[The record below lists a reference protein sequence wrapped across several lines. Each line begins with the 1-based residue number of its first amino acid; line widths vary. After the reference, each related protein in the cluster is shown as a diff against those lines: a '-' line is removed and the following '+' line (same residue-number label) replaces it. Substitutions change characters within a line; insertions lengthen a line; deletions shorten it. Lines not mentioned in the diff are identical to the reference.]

1 MSVTPDGKA
10 RVFVSYSRRDRDF
23 ALRLHEALVAEGR
36 EVWADWEDIT
46 AGAEWETEI
55 AAGIESADTLVFV
68 LSPDSVVST
77 ECDKELTRAVE
88 LSKRLFPILWRPIAP
103 PAAPEA
109 LRSVQWTDFQGEASF
124 ERCFATLSEALDTDL
139 EWQRDHTRLLQ
150 RALEWDRGDEDRSVL
165 LRGRELESAEG
176 WLAAQSPTLG
186 RQPTELQARF
196 LYASRAASTRRQ
208 RAVVGAVLFALVVAI
223 GLSIFALISR
233 SQAISQSRIA
243 HSRELAASSSAQLA
257 TDPELGVMLAVQA
270 VKVRQTP
277 QAEDALRNAL
287 RASHVRVVLRGHHG
301 AVRSAAF
308 SPNGRRVLTA
318 GADGTARMWDA
329 TTGRQ
334 LFALHHRGAVTSASF
349 SRDGR
354 LVLTSSADGTARLW
368 RAADGH
374 ALSVL
379 HDDRPLTTASFDG
392 VGRFMVTGDRAGIVR
407 VWRLDG
413 TPVIALRAGKVP
425 IVAASFSPDGRRLV
439 AGSHGVVRMWRTA
452 GWRRL
457 WTQPGINSVVFS
469 HDGRLVLTAT
479 TGQAAVVSN
488 ARSGKTHS
496 FERDSDVQTYATAA
510 FSADDRYVSTGAVP
524 GGVNLWK
531 TAVGWN
537 ESGGAGVALA
547 TPLGIARDI
556 VFNPKGTI
564 VAAAE
569 DNGTTRLWTVPGGAP
584 VATFHQGGAVQTV
597 AFNRAGDAVVT
608 AGANGTAVIWR
619 VANGEEI
626 PHAAAPPPGPG
637 PPPAGARVPGSSVSS
652 VAISPNG
659 QLLVVSVL
667 HPNGKSQYR
676 LVMLPRGALVAKLP
690 DWQSWSFSSDNR
702 RLVAT
707 DPGPSHAPRPI
718 AEILHAPSW
727 RPVTRIRQGRPV
739 ARAFFLG
746 DGRLAT
752 LGSEG
757 TVRIWNP
764 RTGRRLVTITPGPS
778 PIVSTFSP
786 NGKLFAS
793 VDVSGSRVRV
803 WDTTTGRVRTT
814 LEQPGSIFDV
824 QFSANS
830 RLALATS
837 GSISARVW
845 SVPDGRLLDVLRADG
860 PIDSASFSPDG
871 RLVVTSSDDSTVRL
885 WRVADGVQLD
895 LVNAPQPG
903 GIYQPGN
910 VGPTGAVLV
919 RGDPTFLCEVCGS
932 LDQLLRLAQRRSTRA
947 LTPDERATYGLG

>member
-1 MSVTPDGKA
+1 MSVTPDAKA

-88 LSKRLFPILWRPIAP
+88 LSKRLFPILWRPVAP
-103 PAAPEA
+103 PEAPA
-109 LRSVQWTDFQGEASF
+109 PLRSVQWTDFEGEATF
-124 ERCFATLSEALDTDL
+124 DQGFATLSAALDTDL
-139 EWQRDHTRLLQ
+139 EWQRDHTRLLE
-150 RALEWDRGDEDRSVL
+150 RALEWERGDEDRSVL
-165 LRGRELESAEG
+165 LRGRELDSAES

-208 RAVVGAVLFALVVAI
+208 RALVGAVLFALVVAI

-233 SQAISQSRIA
+233 NQALSQSRIA

-287 RASHVRVVLRGHHG
+287 RASHVRVVLRGHRG
-301 AVRSAAF
+301 AVRSAVF
-308 SPNGRRVLTA
+308 SPDGRRVLTA

-349 SRDGR
+349 SRDGT

-374 ALSVL
+374 ALSVV
-379 HDDRPLTTASFDG
+379 HDGRPLTTASFDG
-392 VGRFMVTGDRAGIVR
+392 PGRLMVTGDRAGVVR

-413 TPVIALRAGKVP
+413 TPVTALRASKLP
-425 IVAASFSPDGRRLV
+425 IVAASFSPDGRLLV
-439 AGSHGVVRMWRTA
+439 AGSHWVVCMWRTA
-452 GWRRL
+452 GWKRL
-457 WTQPGINSVVFS
+457 WTQLGVNSVVFS
-469 HDGRLVLTAT
+469 HNGRLVLTAT
-479 TGQAAVVSN
+479 TGQAAVVSD

-496 FERDSDVQTYATAA
+496 FEHNTDVETYATAA
-510 FSADDRYVSTGAVP
+510 FSADDRYVSTGTVP

-531 TAVGWN
+531 TAEGWN
-537 ESGGAGVALA
+537 ESSGAGVALPA
-547 TPLGIARDI
+547 PLAIARDI

-569 DNGTTRLWTVPGGAP
+569 DNGTTHLWTVPRGTP
-584 VATFHQGGAVQTV
+584 VATLHQGGAVQTV
-597 AFNRAGDAVVT
+597 AFNRAGDAMVT

-626 PHAAAPPPGPG
+626 PHTTTLPLGLV
-637 PPPAGARVPGSSVSS
+637 PPAGASVPGSSVSS
-652 VAISPNG
+652 VATSPNG
-659 QLLVVSVL
+659 QLLVVSVSY
-667 HPNGKSQYR
+667 PDGKSEYR
-676 LVMLPRGALVAKLP
+676 LVTLPRGALVAKLP
-690 DWQSWSFSSDNR
+690 AFYRWSFSPDSR

-707 DPGPSHAPRPI
+707 DPEPIHASQAI
-718 AEILHAPSW
+718 AEILQAPSW
-727 RPVTRIRQGRPV
+727 RPVTTIRQRRAV
-739 ARAFFLG
+739 AQAFFLG

-752 LGSEG
+752 LGSAG
-757 TVRIWNP
+757 TARIWNP
-764 RTGRRLVTITPGPS
+764 RTGRRLLTITPGSS
-778 PIVSTFSP
+778 PIGSTFSP
-786 NGKLFAS
+786 NGKVFAS
-793 VDVSGSRVRV
+793 VDASRSRVRV
-803 WDTTTGRVRTT
+803 WDTTTGRVRAT
-814 LEQPGSIFDV
+814 LEQPGSIAGV

-837 GSISARVW
+837 TSNSARVW

-860 PIDSASFSPDG
+860 TIDSASFSPDG
-871 RLVVTSSDDSTVRL
+871 TLVVTSSDDSTVRL

-895 LVNAPQPG
+895 LVNTPQPG
-903 GIYQPGN
+903 GSYQTGN

-919 RGDPTFLCEVCGS
+919 QGDPTFLCQVCGS
-932 LDQLLRLAQRRSTRA
+932 LDQLLALAQRRSTRA

>member
-1 MSVTPDGKA
+1 MRQGA
-10 RVFVSYSRRDRDF
+10 RACGGARASGSSRSCGGRSRRRRRRRRF
-23 ALRLHEALVAEGR
+23 GPCSGPTSRA
-36 EVWADWEDIT
+36 
-46 AGAEWETEI
+46 
-55 AAGIESADTLVFV
+55 
-68 LSPDSVVST
+68 
-77 ECDKELTRAVE
+77 TR
-88 LSKRLFPILWRPIAP
+88 R
-103 PAAPEA
+103 
-109 LRSVQWTDFQGEASF
+109 F
-124 ERCFATLSEALDTDL
+124 ERCFATLSAALDTDL
-139 EWQRDHTRLLQ
+139 EWQRDHTRLLE
-150 RALEWDRGDEDRSVL
+150 RALEWERGDEDRSVL
-165 LRGRELESAEG
+165 LRGRELDSAES

-208 RAVVGAVLFALVVAI
+208 RGLVGAVLFALVVAI

-233 SQAISQSRIA
+233 NQAIAQSRIA

-301 AVRSAAF
+301 AVRSASF
-308 SPNGRRVLTA
+308 SPDGRRVLTA

-349 SRDGR
+349 SRDGS

-368 RAADGH
+368 RSADGH

-379 HDDRPLTTASFDG
+379 HDDHPLTTASFDG
-392 VGRFMVTGDRAGIVR
+392 AGRFIVTGDRAGIVR

-413 TPVIALRAGKVP
+413 TPVTALRASKLP
-425 IVAASFSPDGRRLV
+425 IVAASFSPDGRLLV

-452 GWRRL
+452 GWKRL
-457 WTQPGINSVVFS
+457 WTQPGVNSVVFS

-479 TGQAAVVSN
+479 TGQAAVVSD
-488 ARSGKTHS
+488 ARSGRTHS
-496 FERDSDVQTYATAA
+496 FERDSDVETYATAA

-531 TAVGWN
+531 TAEGWN

-547 TPLGIARDI
+547 TPFGIARDI

-569 DNGTTRLWTVPGGAP
+569 DNGTTHLWTVPRGTP
-584 VATFHQGGAVQTV
+584 VATLHQGGAVQTV
-597 AFNRAGDAVVT
+597 AFNRAGKAIVT

-626 PHAAAPPPGPG
+626 PHAAPPPPGLG
-637 PPPAGARVPGSSVSS
+637 SPPAGARVPGSSVSS
-652 VAISPNG
+652 VAMSPNG
-659 QLLVVSVL
+659 KLLVVSVSY
-667 HPNGKSQYR
+667 PNGKSRYR
-676 LVMLPRGALVAKLP
+676 LVTLPRGALVAKLP
-690 DWQSWSFSSDNR
+690 DFYSWSFSPDGR
-702 RLVAT
+702 RLVAAE
-707 DPGPSHAPRPI
+707 PEPI
-718 AEILHAPSW
+718 HDRRLAAEILQAPGW
-727 RPVTRIRQGRPV
+727 RPVTTIHQRRPV
-739 ARAFFLG
+739 AQAFLLG

-752 LGSEG
+752 LDSAG
-757 TVRIWNP
+757 TARIWNP

-778 PIVSTFSP
+778 PIGSTFSP
-786 NGKLFAS
+786 NGRVFAS
-793 VDVSGSRVRV
+793 VDASRSRVRL
-803 WDTTTGRVRTT
+803 WDTTTGRMGAT
-814 LEQPGSIFDV
+814 LEQPGSISGV

-837 GSISARVW
+837 TSNSVRVW

-860 PIDSASFSPDG
+860 PIDSASFNPDG
-871 RLVVTSSDDSTVRL
+871 TLVATSSEDSTVRL

-895 LVNAPQPG
+895 LVHVLRPSG
-903 GIYQPGN
+903 GYQPGN

-919 RGDPTFLCEVCGS
+919 QGDPTFCARCAARSPSSCIS
-932 LDQLLRLAQRRSTRA
+932 LSGAAPERSRPMSARPTVWA
-947 LTPDERATYGLG
+947 E